1 VETHVS
7 GDTLEVS
14 QDEDVDPDLGITV
27 AIRIPRLDMTELSGA
42 GDLTAQGIGGERFGA
57 EDSGAESVEAD
68 GRVRGVEVV
77 VSGRRRCPSR
87 AARRPA
93 GRG

>member
-27 AIRIPRLDMTELSGA
+27 EIRIPRLDMTELSGA
-42 GDLTAQGIGGERFGA
+42 GDLTAQGIRASGLEPRSAAPGA
-57 EDSGAESVEAD
+57 
-68 GRVRGVEVV
+68 
-77 VSGRRRCPSR
+77 SR
-87 AARRPA
+87 PTDASAA
-93 GRG
+93 